1 MLHES
6 RESKLSDTASAAQSS
21 GWHGELFSGVKFTKS
36 QQRVIDALSMGPKF
50 AAYAEL
56 AEVAERA
63 GVNSSTVV
71 RTAQA
76 LGYSGWSDL
85 QRELRAQFL
94 VYVSHSAP
102 FSNLVPVTSPVHDSL
117 AQDHKNLEIARSLIS
132 AEVVDET
139 IKTLCGARRILC
151 LGQGSHGV
159 ASLVLA
165 HLASVMGYPAIHEQ
179 RSGVHLAAALN
190 PLGPGDVVF
199 ITHLWRP
206 IRELGA
212 AAAIASRRGATV
224 ISITDLSTSPVA
236 KHSTYVLPVP
246 SEGVFSFQSATAAL
260 SVVYGLL
267 AGMEAHESP
276 TIRPQLQQANDLW
289 DELGVYDR

>member
-1 MLHES
+1 MP
-6 RESKLSDTASAAQSS
+6 DTDAAVPATA
-21 GWHGELFSGVKFTKS
+21 WHGELFAGAKLTKS
-36 QQRVIDALSMGPKF
+36 QQRVVDALSMTPKF

-56 AEVAERA
+56 SEVAARA

-102 FSNLVPVTSPVHDSL
+102 FSNLIPVTSPVHDSL
-117 AQDHKNLEIARSLIS
+117 TQDSKNLEMARSLIS
-132 AEVVDET
+132 AEAVDASIEA
-139 IKTLCGARRILC
+139 LCGARRILC
-151 LGQGSHGV
+151 LGQGSHG
-159 ASLVLA
+159 APSLVLA
-165 HLASVMGYPAIHEQ
+165 HLASVMGYPAMHEQ

-190 PLGPGDVVF
+190 SLGPEDVVF

-206 IRELGA
+206 IRELGTA
-212 AAAIASRRGATV
+212 ARIAAERKATV
-224 ISITDLSTSPVA
+224 IAITDLSTSPVA
-236 KHSTYVLPVP
+236 KHSTHILPVP

-267 AGMEAHESP
+267 AGMEAHQSRS
-276 TIRPQLQQANDLW
+276 IRPHLEQVNELW
-289 DELGVYDR
+289 DALDLYDR

>member
-1 MLHES
+1 M
-6 RESKLSDTASAAQSS
+6 SDTASAAQSS
-21 GWHGELFSGVKFTKS
+21 DWHGELFSGVKFTKS

-50 AAYAEL
+50 AAYGEL
-56 AEVAERA
+56 TEVATRA

-76 LGYSGWSDL
+76 LGYSGWSDF

-94 VYVSHSAP
+94 VYISHSEP

-132 AEVVDET
+132 AETVDASIEA
-139 IKTLCGARRILC
+139 LCTARRILC
-151 LGQGSHGV
+151 LGQGSHG
-159 ASLVLA
+159 APSLALA
-165 HLASVMGYPAIHEQ
+165 HLAAVMGYPATHEQ

-190 PLGPGDVVF
+190 SLGPGDVVF

-206 IRELGA
+206 ISELGIA
-212 AAAIASRRGATV
+212 ARIASERSATV

-267 AGMEAHESP
+267 AGMEAHESQ
-276 TIRPQLQQANDLW
+276 TIRPQLEQVNDLW